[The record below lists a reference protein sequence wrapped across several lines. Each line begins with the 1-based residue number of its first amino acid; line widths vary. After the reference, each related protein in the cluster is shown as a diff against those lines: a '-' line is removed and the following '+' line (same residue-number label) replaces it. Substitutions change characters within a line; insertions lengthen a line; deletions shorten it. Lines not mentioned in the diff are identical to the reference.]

1 MMEWTDRHCRYFLR
15 LISRATFLY
24 TEMVTAE
31 AVLYGNRERVLGFP
45 LELGADSFAE
55 VLGRVD
61 PVTVEPEL
69 ADPVGEPLDE
79 VIARRARVSRAFEEG
94 VELP

>member
-31 AVLYGNRERVLGFP
+31 AVLYGNRERVLGF
-45 LELGADSFAE
+45 
-55 VLGRVD
+55 
-61 PVTVEPEL
+61 
-69 ADPVGEPLDE
+69 
-79 VIARRARVSRAFEEG
+79 SRE
-94 VELP
+94 